1 MRVARTAFAA
11 ACLAT
16 LAIPAQ
22 ACRVDRPPP
31 KLEQVAA
38 AVEPKQGFV
47 GRVVAT
53 YETEATKE
61 RGEAIVKIEITK
73 DFSGKLPP
81 VIYVLN
87 PGCCVCVG
95 IGGAPGEQVMSI
107 VQRGEDGLFQLAY

>member
-11 ACLAT
+11 ASLAM

-22 ACRVDRPPP
+22 ACRMPRPLPT
-31 KLEQVAA
+31 LEQVATA
-38 AVEPKQGFV
+38 AEPRQGFV
-47 GRVVAT
+47 GRVAAT
-53 YETEATKE
+53 YETDATKKY
-61 RGEAIVKIEITK
+61 GEAIVKIEITK

-95 IGGAPGEQVMSI
+95 IGGAPGQEVMSI